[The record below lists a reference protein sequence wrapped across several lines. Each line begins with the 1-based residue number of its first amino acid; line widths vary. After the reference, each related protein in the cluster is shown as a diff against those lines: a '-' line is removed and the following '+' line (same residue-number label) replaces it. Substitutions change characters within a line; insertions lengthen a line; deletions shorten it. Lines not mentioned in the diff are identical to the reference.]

1 MRTITI
7 LVSAVVA
14 LASGPLA
21 SPAFAAPAAHKPG
34 MTDPGQPPRAF
45 TASTTSTDR
54 RVPADAYGQLAI
66 WRGYAWW
73 QVLAYCEARF
83 MAQELHLQRT
93 GQTARLPEARL
104 ETDQIRAA
112 ALTRLV
118 VDRRV
123 LRANV
128 TPMLIKEVEHW
139 FLTEARHR
147 DPATF
152 DEVAGT
158 CRIAVIR
165 NGT

>member
-1 MRTITI
+1 MRITV
-7 LVSAVVA
+7 LASA
-14 LASGPLA
+14 LAVLTCGQLA
-21 SPAFAAPAAHKPG
+21 TSAHAAPA
-34 MTDPGQPPRAF
+34 MTGPGQPPKAF
-45 TASTTSTDR
+45 TASATSTDR
-54 RVPADAYGQLAI
+54 RVPADAFGDLAI

-83 MAQELHLQRT
+83 MAQELHLHRT

-128 TPMLIKEVEHW
+128 APMLAKEVEHW
-139 FLTEARHR
+139 FLTEARNR

-152 DEVAGT
+152 DDVAGT